1 MLIPDPRHL
10 DRQLL
15 VGQIPSR
22 ADGSSA
28 HGPVIAPL
36 EHTGRRSVLQ
46 LESELQ
52 SLFPDSKG
60 GDRRRRRFL
69 RTIVCAERTRQ
80 RPDFDRFAE
89 QQRRRARRASGPLR
103 AQVGA
108 RLTRQSTATEN
119 RTKSGGNSVRQLTS
133 IPSRR
138 SPPPLRIAAPT
149 NRVCRVVCTAFSK
162 RFEVGCDSLSLQ
174 YYVLK
179 GSSHR
184 PRSVDRLFGLD
195 RIVPAL
201 EPTAPSTG
209 RRRSQVPPARRSIGR
224 WRRTAA

>member
-1 MLIPDPRHL
+1 VIFTRNQNVVKARDAKCWRLRQARIGGQRDFHVAMLIPDPRHL

-52 SLFPDSKG
+52 ALFPDSKG

-69 RTIVCAERTRQ
+69 RTVACAERTRQ

-103 AQVGA
+103 AQVGT
-108 RLTRQSTATEN
+108 RLTQQSTATEN

-138 SPPPLRIAAPT
+138 SPPALRIAAPT
-149 NRVCRVVCTAFSK
+149 NRICRVVCTAFGNAS
-162 RFEVGCDSLSLQ
+162 
-174 YYVLK
+174 
-179 GSSHR
+179 
-184 PRSVDRLFGLD
+184 RSVATPYPF
-195 RIVPAL
+195 
-201 EPTAPSTG
+201 ST
-209 RRRSQVPPARRSIGR
+209 
-224 WRRTAA
+224 TY